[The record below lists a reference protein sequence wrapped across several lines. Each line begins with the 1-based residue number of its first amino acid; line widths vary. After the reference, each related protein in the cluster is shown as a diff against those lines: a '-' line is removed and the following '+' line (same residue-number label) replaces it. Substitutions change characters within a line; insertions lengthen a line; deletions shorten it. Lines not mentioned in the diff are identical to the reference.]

1 MAVNVLFKE
10 ILIADLPAEAIQ
22 EGKLM
27 WVTDTYEIYFDID
40 ATTRI
45 RMYDGVMGSLADEY
59 DPLLTYTLGSLV
71 IYHGLLYKNTTAIVT
86 PEAWDINHWTSVNL
100 EDLMGKLGDLTTTTK
115 TNIIAAINEL
125 DGDIGDLTTLT
136 TIDKTSTVNAINE
149 LNTNLTQVDGVL
161 TPISGYLFAGLEYAK
176 QLNTVVTHGYFS
188 PTSSMTA
195 GTYYKIATVSFI
207 PSLISFFP
215 INTVDG
221 QIGVGYISTSGDMM
235 VRFNTL
241 VGATVNCIFNFSYLV

>member
-59 DPLLTYTLGSLV
+59 DPLLTYTLGSLT

-86 PEAWDINHWTSVNL
+86 PEAWDINHWNSVNL

-115 TNIIAAINEL
+115 TNIIVAINEL

-149 LNTNLTQVDGVL
+149 LNTSLTNQL
-161 TPISGYLFAGLEYAK
+161 SGKKIKSGL
-176 QLNTVVTHGYFS
+176 TVVTFTNNIGTLTHNCGFS
-188 PTSSMTA
+188 
-195 GTYYKIATVSFI
+195 GTYQLFALTPTAFLYGVNNALSNSIELEVRGLSGSSIVTY
-207 PSLISFFP
+207 
-215 INTVDG
+215 NGD
-221 QIGVGYISTSGDMM
+221 IGVRWLAIG
-235 VRFNTL
+235 N
-241 VGATVNCIFNFSYLV
+241 

>member
-10 ILIADLPAEAIQ
+10 IVIADLASEAIQ

-45 RMYDGVMGSLADEY
+45 RMYDGAMGSLADEY

-125 DGDIGDLTTLT
+125 DGDIGDLT
-136 TIDKTSTVNAINE
+136 S
-149 LNTNLTQVDGVL
+149 LNTTEKG
-161 TPISGYLFAGLEYAK
+161 S
-176 QLNTVVTHGYFS
+176 
-188 PTSSMTA
+188 
-195 GTYYKIATVSFI
+195 
-207 PSLISFFP
+207 
-215 INTVDG
+215 
-221 QIGVGYISTSGDMM
+221 
-235 VRFNTL
+235 L
-241 VGATVNCIFNFSYLV
+241 VGAVNEVNTSLTNSHTVYPYNSSTGYSTENLKMECGYIEITGTQGTYLSQVITFKNTYTYVPSVMVNSWTAEPNSQANIGSTSPSTTQVTIYCKNDAGTLSRINYLVIGI